1 MRTLFILAII
11 CFFSFNIYSQDTICK
26 RNGQILFVKVLEV
39 SSTEITYTRSD
50 MIDGPVFRE
59 SKTKIKSI
67 SYSNGS
73 KETFTS
79 SKPEDD
85 YTNKADYVNST
96 SSLVKTNIGKPRL
109 TITVNI
115 LPLFFNERSLFI
127 DYCYKERHSVGIN
140 VGKYFSNTFLN
151 EFFKNSKW
159 VAYSGLTTG
168 LNYKYSFSKK
178 QKYYVGAE
186 LIYKYLSY
194 SGYTFIDSKKGN
206 SDINYVRSETAN
218 VYGLD
223 IMYGSHLAGIENGCD
238 VDFYCGIGYRY
249 RDRNYN
255 TLSCSGGGFNGPS
268 SNGYGNP
275 NYVTPPKVIYFP
287 LGTFHTTEQ
296 YPTIVLG
303 LKIGVNVFFNKTK
316 H

>member
-11 CFFSFNIYSQDTICK
+11 CFFSFNMYSQDTISK
-26 RNGQILFVKVLEV
+26 RNGQTLLVKVLEV

-115 LPLFFNERSLFI
+115 LPLFLMSEVYSLI
-127 DYCYKERHSVGIN
+127 IVI
-140 VGKYFSNTFLN
+140 
-151 EFFKNSKW
+151 
-159 VAYSGLTTG
+159 
-168 LNYKYSFSKK
+168 KK
-178 QKYYVGAE
+178 
-186 LIYKYLSY
+186 
-194 SGYTFIDSKKGN
+194 
-206 SDINYVRSETAN
+206 DIRWE
-218 VYGLD
+218 
-223 IMYGSHLAGIENGCD
+223 
-238 VDFYCGIGYRY
+238 
-249 RDRNYN
+249 
-255 TLSCSGGGFNGPS
+255 
-268 SNGYGNP
+268 
-275 NYVTPPKVIYFP
+275 
-287 LGTFHTTEQ
+287 
-296 YPTIVLG
+296 
-303 LKIGVNVFFNKTK
+303 
-316 H
+316 